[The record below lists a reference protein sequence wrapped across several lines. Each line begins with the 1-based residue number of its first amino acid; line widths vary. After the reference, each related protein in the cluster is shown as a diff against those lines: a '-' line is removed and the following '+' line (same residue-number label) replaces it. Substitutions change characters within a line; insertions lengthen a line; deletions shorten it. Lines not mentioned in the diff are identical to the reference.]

1 MPLTKVTDC
10 RFLND
15 NASAQRGAREQLKF
29 ILANGDK
36 LLRLSNGKKY
46 LITAKEFQ
54 NMKEN
59 FTPNQMSFIDG
70 IYEKTMGVCGFDFFK
85 VTFKPNK
92 KRG

>member
-36 LLRLSNGKKY
+36 LLRLLNGKKY
-46 LITAKEFQ
+46 LMTAKDFQ
-54 NMKEN
+54 NIKEN
-59 FTPNQMSFIDG
+59 FLAPRALITICQYRRIKAAN
-70 IYEKTMGVCGFDFFK
+70 
-85 VTFKPNK
+85 
-92 KRG
+92 